1 MSLTMENP
9 REDQFDLQ
17 EILRKA
23 REKWEKNPMLKP
35 RISKVVVNVSL
46 GHGGE
51 RLVKVAGVLEEITG
65 QKPKFRKAKR
75 TIRDFGIRRGENI
88 AVAVTLRGE
97 KALDFLRRAFEA
109 VGNRLKFK
117 SFDDFGN
124 VSFGIQEHI
133 NIPGVKY
140 DPEIGVFGMD
150 VCITI
155 ERPGYRSARRRVKRA
170 SRIPRRHR
178 VTKEEAAALLVEE
191 FGITL
196 V

>member
-1 MSLTMENP
+1 MSLEMAGWTKDAME
-9 REDQFDLQ
+9 
-17 EILRKA
+17 KA
-23 REKWEKNPMLKP
+23 REKWQKNPILKP
-35 RISKVVVNVSL
+35 RIVKVTVNVSL

-51 RLVKVAGVLEEITG
+51 RLVKVAKVLEEITG

-88 AVAVTLRGE
+88 AVAVTLKGE
-97 KALDFLRRAFEA
+97 KARSFLQRAFEA
-109 VGNRLKFK
+109 VGSRLKFS
-117 SFDDFGN
+117 SFDDEGN

-155 ERPGYRSARRRVKRA
+155 ERPGYRVKKRRIKRARRV
-170 SRIPRRHR
+170 PRRHR
-178 VTKEEAAALLVEE
+178 VSKEEAAALLTEE
-191 FGITL
+191 FGITII
-196 V
+196 